1 MTTAKTFAATLALL
15 LAGGAV
21 TLAPSALARE
31 KKADAPQGP
40 KLTLGVQKA
49 LIAAQT
55 AQKAGDNAG
64 ALAQVRAAEQA
75 PDRTP
80 TDNFYINNIK
90 IGIAQATKD
99 NAVLKEGL
107 EGALATGLATTEQTI
122 SFTRA
127 LAGLAVQANDYQGA
141 EKYYAR
147 LAQLQPNDAEVV
159 SDLAKIYVKNRRVP
173 EAMATLKQAITT
185 VEASGKK
192 PEEGLYGSRLQ
203 LAYDNKLTSEIDPA
217 AQALV
222 KAYPSSRN
230 WENAVQIFRS
240 GKTIDAQTDLDAYRL
255 QRAVGA
261 LTGEGQYLDYAND
274 AQQRGLPAEAKAVL
288 DEGAAKHVI
297 NVGKPNYLELKRLL
311 VPAKIASDRASLP
324 ALERQ
329 ANASTSGRLSRA
341 TADGYL
347 SHAEYAKAAALY
359 KQALTKGGENA
370 DLVNTRLGFALAMS
384 GDKAGAEAAFK
395 AVSAPPRATLAQ
407 YWLIW
412 SGQRA

>member
-1 MTTAKTFAATLALL
+1 MTKAKTFATTVALL

-21 TLAPSALARE
+21 TLAPPTFARE
-31 KKADAPQGP
+31 KKADVPQGP

-49 LIAAQT
+49 LIAAQA

-64 ALAQVRAAEQA
+64 ALAQLRIAEA
-75 PDRTP
+75 VPERTP

-90 IGIAQATKD
+90 IGVAQATKD

-107 EGALATGLATTEQTI
+107 EGALATGQANTVQTV

-127 LAGLAVQANDYQGA
+127 LARLAVQANDFQSA
-141 EKYYAR
+141 EQYYAQ

-203 LAYDNKLTSEIDPA
+203 LAYDNKLTSEVDPA

-222 KAYPSSRN
+222 KAYPSGKN
-230 WENAVQIFRS
+230 WEAALDTFRLNA
-240 GKTIDAQTDLDAYRL
+240 KLDEQGELDTYRL
-255 QRAVGA
+255 QRAAGA
-261 LTGEGQYLDYAND
+261 LTGQGQYLDYANV
-274 AQQRGLPAEAKAVL
+274 AQQRGLPAEAKAIL
-288 DEGAAKHVI
+288 DEGVSKKVIDTSRPSYVDLRRVLPAAKV
-297 NVGKPNYLELKRLL
+297 
-311 VPAKIASDRASLP
+311 ATDRASLP
-324 ALERQ
+324 SLERQ
-329 ANASTSGRLSRA
+329 ANGSSTGKLSRA

-347 SHAEYAKAAALY
+347 SHGEYAKAAALY
-359 KQALTKGGENA
+359 KQALTKGGENS
-370 DLVNTRLGFALAMS
+370 DMVNTRLGFALAMS
-384 GDKAGAEAAFK
+384 GDKAGAQAAFK
-395 AVSAPPRATLAQ
+395 AVSGQPRATLAQ

-412 SGQRA
+412 SEQHV